1 MYLVILRKLAEI
13 LHYAYTSRVS
23 IFIDNLFWLWDTLN
37 RSTDTANTCWRGVA
51 AS

>member
-37 RSTDTANTCWRGVA
+37 RSNDTRGSRYGGA
-51 AS
+51 R